1 MGLVRRH
8 TGSRRVLRRCKPD
21 MQPAD
26 GGSNS
31 MCFVQRTGLA
41 RFQKIEQARKK
52 ASDLH
57 ARAGR
62 CMALGKY
69 SAAEVAF
76 RAGMRPANTAKSHD
90 PQLLVALLNDLA
102 VLYKYTNRL
111 AAAQRAYQR
120 ALRIL
125 NASEH
130 PDANSIATLY
140 HNLAGAA
147 FAKRRYRVALRQA
160 RLGIKIRKA
169 ARPVDVVALAC
180 DEAAFAAIL
189 AETGDG
195 TSALNILSHAL
206 RVFRGKLGPRHYE
219 VGAALAN
226 MGVLQWKAGRA
237 NLARRTLSR
246 SISILNRALGRGHPR
261 TAIAIRNIEAIK
273 AHAHH
278 RTNIS

>member
-1 MGLVRRH
+1 MYSV
-8 TGSRRVLRRCKPD
+8 K
-21 MQPAD
+21 
-26 GGSNS
+26 
-31 MCFVQRTGLA
+31 RTGLA
-41 RFQKIEQARKK
+41 RFRKIEQARKK

-76 RAGMRPANTAKSHD
+76 RAGTRSANALKSHD

-102 VLYKYTNRL
+102 VLYKYTDRL
-111 AAAQRAYQR
+111 AAAQQTYQR
-120 ALRIL
+120 AFRIL

-130 PDANSIATLY
+130 ADADSIATLY
-140 HNLAGAA
+140 HNLAGVA
-147 FAKRRYRVALRQA
+147 FAKRRYRLALRQA

-226 MGVLQWKAGRA
+226 MGVLQWKAGRT